1 MADRTES
8 IILDFEVD
16 LEDSIESI
24 NSLTKANKELRTER
38 NALNIQSET
47 GKKRAAEIN
56 ALLDQ
61 NTNKIKNNS
70 SAIERQ
76 RANIGNYK
84 SALDGVHPA
93 LGKVGEGLEA
103 GTSGLKAMTLQALR
117 FIATPIGAIL
127 AALVAVFT
135 LLKTAMSQ
143 NNELMDKF
151 ENITNAVGTVVQV
164 IIGRIGKL
172 GEALIALVSGNFDE
186 AINLTGQAF
195 SGLADEIAN
204 AVAQSQLYLDL
215 SRDLE
220 DAQRALRIE
229 EARSTNQIKLLEQA
243 AKNRNLTF
251 DQQEGK
257 LREALALQEE
267 IIRKREENA
276 QKDLVI
282 TAKQIALDRQLSQS
296 SEETFE
302 QFVNRLVTSTK
313 LNDEQIDGII
323 EKIEALEQARGGS
336 LAFQQKLE
344 NDLAIIQEKRA
355 AALEKQNA
363 ALAEQAALERANRRG
378 QDNLDATVDDPL
390 IGAFETRANVIT
402 DINDR
407 MNDDLIKRDKEA
419 DLERIRNKKLS
430 AAIEEDIERSKLE
443 VISNTIGAT
452 SQLFEQDSE
461 GYKVLATAQ
470 ALINTYLAATA
481 ALASGS
487 KINPVFGIIS
497 AAAAVASG
505 LASVAKINEVE
516 FADGGFTGFGGKYQP
531 AGIVHKGE
539 VVWSQEDVA
548 KAGGP
553 AIANAMRPTYRPNI
567 APLRP
572 YTDGGLVANSITQPI
587 NQQMEI
593 MNVIKNLPPSVV
605 SVKEINTT
613 QRRVMVKEKIS
624 KR

>member
-38 NALNIQSET
+38 NALNIQSES
-47 GKKRAAEIN
+47 GKKRATEIN

-103 GTSGLKAMTLQALR
+103 GTSGLKAMTVQALR

-172 GEALIALVSGNFDE
+172 GEALIALVNGDFDE

-195 SGLADEIAN
+195 SGLADEIAS
-204 AVAQSQLYLDL
+204 AVTQSQLYLDL

-220 DAQRALRIE
+220 DSQRALRIE
-229 EARSTNQIKLLEQA
+229 TARQENEIKRLVVA
-243 AKNRNLTF
+243 AKNQSLSL
-251 DQQEGK
+251 QEQEGL
-257 LREALALQEE
+257 LRRALSLEE
-267 IIRKREENA
+267 QLVEKRAENA

-282 TAKQIALDRQLSQS
+282 TAKRIALDRQLSQS

-302 QFVNRLVTSTK
+302 QFVNRLTTSTK
-313 LNDEQIDGII
+313 LNDEQVDEII
-323 EKIEALEQARGGS
+323 GKIEALEQARGSS
-336 LAFQQKLE
+336 LAFQEKVE
-344 NDLAIIQEKRA
+344 NSLSIIQEKRNKILEEQV
-355 AALEKQNA
+355 AL
-363 ALAEQAALERANRRG
+363 LRANQRA
-378 QDNLDATVDDPL
+378 QDNLDTEVDDPL
-390 IGAFETRANVIT
+390 AGAFQTQLDNELQIRERFN
-402 DINDR
+402 
-407 MNDDLIKRDKEA
+407 KRIAKMQKEA
-419 DLERIRNKKLS
+419 ANESIRQKNREADARIALEEHVQEATLQLTVGFLDVAASLFDQESEEYKAFATFQTLISTYS
-430 AAIEEDIERSKLE
+430 AAQKAYESAFLP
-443 VISNTIGAT
+443 VPTVASPG
-452 SQLFEQDSE
+452 L
-461 GYKVLATAQ
+461 GTAF
-470 ALINTYLAATA
+470 A
-481 ALASGS
+481 ALA
-487 KINPVFGIIS
+487 I
-497 AAAAVASG
+497 AQG
-505 LASVAKINEVE
+505 LARVAAIHGVQ
-516 FADGGFTGFGGKYQP
+516 FYDGGFTGAGVDDKIAGVVHENEYVTPAWIVRNPKAQP
-531 AGIVHKGE
+531 HIQALE
-539 VVWSQEDVA
+539 S
-548 KAGGP
+548 
-553 AIANAMRPTYRPNI
+553 MRVRGYN
-567 APLRP
+567 
-572 YTDGGLVANSITQPI
+572 DGGLVANSITQPI
-587 NQQMEI
+587 NQQLEI
-593 MNVIKNLPPSVV
+593 ANIMKNMPAPVV
-605 SVKEINTT
+605 SVKEIN
-613 QRRVMVKEKIS
+613 RVQKSVRVKEKIS